1 MSKCFIDRQIQIQSN
16 SLMLI
21 KPYTLLITR
30 IFFAGVILTSTTA
43 FANSTQCKDDY
54 EKIIAKEIKD
64 IGTALNKGN
73 YALITEKTDSSIINY
88 AGGKD
93 KYNAILELAANS
105 FKLNKIFV
113 SQVDTHPPKQSYIIG
128 RNEFCAIP
136 KQVTISMNG
145 RKMTGDLSFMLAVRP
160 IESKEWKYI
169 DGAGLQKNPDMIY
182 TLFPDFPRDSKI
194 PFIE

>member
-1 MSKCFIDRQIQIQSN
+1 MSQRFIGRQIQIQSN

-30 IFFAGVILTSTTA
+30 IFFAGVILTSNTA

-105 FKLNKIFV
+105 FKQNKIYV
-113 SQVDTHPPKQSYIIG
+113 SQVETYAPKQSYIIG
-128 RNEFCAIP
+128 RNEFCAVP

-169 DGAGLQKNPDMIY
+169 DGTGLQKNPDMIY
-182 TLFPDFPRDSKI
+182 TLFPDLPRESKI